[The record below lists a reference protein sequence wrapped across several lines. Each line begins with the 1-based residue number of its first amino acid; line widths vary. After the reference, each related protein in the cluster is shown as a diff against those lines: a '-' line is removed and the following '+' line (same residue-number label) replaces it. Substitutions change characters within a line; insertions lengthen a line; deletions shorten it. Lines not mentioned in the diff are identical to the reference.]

1 VWKPTEEFA
10 SAPWAVLPESK
21 HDASD
26 QPNSAMTKKAVS
38 ARPHAGTLP
47 LRVLHVLN
55 RLDTGG
61 TEHVVLNLVEELDTE
76 LFEQQLCVTR
86 GFNPELVRARGL
98 LREPY
103 VAGKVDGGNHL
114 LVFRLARIIRSA
126 RPHIVHSRNWGAIES
141 IFAAR
146 IAGVPIVIHSEHG
159 YEVDMAAGLPKRR
172 RLLRRGA
179 YPLADAI
186 FTVSEELRDYHAKQA
201 WISPD
206 QIRVISNGVD
216 AKRFSPCRAMRPAMR
231 QKLGLSADSFVVGSV
246 GRMVAIKDYGTLLTA
261 VENLASRGMNVQVL
275 LAGSGPELESH
286 RAAVARS
293 SELAGQVTF
302 LGTAENVPEV
312 MNAMDVFVLPS
323 LLEGMSNTILEAM
336 ACGLPVLA
344 TSVGG
349 NPELVEDGVSGWL
362 FGPGNVSDLAM
373 RIEQFASNGEMLHKF
388 GAAARDRVV
397 NRFSLDRMIS
407 NYQSLYLELAAKRGL
422 VSFQDL

>member
-1 VWKPTEEFA
+1 MSKPTEEFA
-10 SAPWAVLPESK
+10 SAPWAVLPESAPG
-21 HDASD
+21 ASG
-26 QPNSAMTKKAVS
+26 QPNSAMGKKSVS
-38 ARPHAGTLP
+38 ARPQAETLP

-61 TEHVVLNLVEELDTE
+61 TEHVVLSLLEELDAQI
-76 LFEQQLCVTR
+76 FEQQLCVTR
-86 GFNPELVRARGL
+86 GFNSELVRARGL
-98 LREPY
+98 AREPY
-103 VAGKVDGGNHL
+103 VAGKVDGGNQL
-114 LVFRLARIIRSA
+114 LVFRLARIMRTA
-126 RPHIVHSRNWGAIES
+126 RPHIVHSRNWGAIEA

-146 IAGVPIVIHSEHG
+146 IARVPIVIHSEHG

-179 YPLADAI
+179 YPLADAV
-186 FTVSEELRDYHAKQA
+186 FAVSDELRNYHAKQA
-201 WISPD
+201 WIPPGR
-206 QIRVISNGVD
+206 IRVISNGVD
-216 AKRFSPCRAMRPAMR
+216 TKRFSPRRAMRSAIR

-246 GRMVAIKDYGTLLTA
+246 GRMVAIKDYATLLA
-261 VENLASRGMNVQVL
+261 AAESVASRGGNVQVL
-275 LAGSGPELESH
+275 LAGSGPELERH

-293 SELAGQVTF
+293 SELAGRVSF
-302 LGTAENVPEV
+302 LGTAKDIPEV

-336 ACGLPVLA
+336 ACGLPVVA

-362 FGPGNVSDLAM
+362 FGPRNASDLAM
-373 RIEQFASNGEMLHKF
+373 RIEQLASHGEMLRKF

-407 NYQSLYLELAAKRGL
+407 SYQSLYLELAAKRGL
-422 VSFQDL
+422 VSPQDL